1 VSTKKDSTVTEKQVI
16 RLPAGTISTDMSLEE
31 FVNACATQNV
41 PYSWPLHIV
50 VWAISTVISP
60 DGTIGDRFPTWLRM
74 IIAFVGAKRFNS
86 WHKRSVDAM
95 EEKLNPIMIE
105 YRNQRIFE
113 QAIAL
118 DGGKNLFLLY
128 GEKHIPGLMLLF
140 EQAGWVLKQS
150 TELDLNTFS

>member
-1 VSTKKDSTVTEKQVI
+1 
-16 RLPAGTISTDMSLEE
+16 
-31 FVNACATQNV
+31 
-41 PYSWPLHIV
+41 
-50 VWAISTVISP
+50 
-60 DGTIGDRFPTWLRM
+60 
-74 IIAFVGAKRFNS
+74 
-86 WHKRSVDAM
+86 M